1 MINLANLVGN
11 EGGVGDGGERPSTR
25 PDSGTDWRP
34 PYQGDRD
41 RDRDRDRYPTDT
53 NRYPPS
59 DGKYPYDRYPSGGN
73 NRPDVGEYTRK
84 LIFCLFFIRTTR
96 QNGN

>member
-11 EGGVGDGGERPSTR
+11 EGGVGGDNGERPSTR

-41 RDRDRDRYPTDT
+41 RDRDRDRLPTDP

-59 DGKYPYDRYPSGGN
+59 DGKYPYDRYPGGGN
-73 NRPDVGEYTRK
+73 TRPDVGEYNTS
-84 LIFCLFFIRTTR
+84 FFFNFFFI
-96 QNGN
+96 